1 MGRTIGGT
9 WVTDLTHFIDE
20 TGGLHHLLT
29 GPGRNLA
36 LHMTAIVA
44 TATTEGGEGSAGEV
58 RCRRRPN
65 RRPCIGTIEYR
76 LWPDERITWGCP
88 ECGDNGVISNWQ
100 STAWDMR
107 PSRPVH

>member
-1 MGRTIGGT
+1 MRRVIGGT
-9 WVTDLTHFIDE
+9 WVTDLTHFIDD

-44 TATTEGGEGSAGEV
+44 AATTKLARGPAPDV

-65 RRPCIGTIEYR
+65 RRPCAGTIQHR
-76 LWPDERITWGCP
+76 LWPDERITWDCAV
-88 ECGDNGVISNWQ
+88 CGDNGVISNWQ

-107 PSRPVH
+107 PARPVH

>member
-1 MGRTIGGT
+1 MGRVIGGT

-29 GPGRNLA
+29 VPGRNLA

-44 TATTEGGEGSAGEV
+44 AATSQLGGGSAHEV

-65 RRPCIGTIEYR
+65 RRPCSGTIQHR
-76 LWPDERITWGCP
+76 LWADERITWECP
-88 ECGDNGVISNWQ
+88 ICGDNGVISNWQ
-100 STAWDMR
+100 STPWDMR
-107 PSRPVH
+107 LARPVH